1 MVSVNKQSILE
12 EGEKARCSFFFAA
25 YAVPYK
31 WEVEIYVNK
40 FI

>member
-12 EGEKARCSFFFAA
+12 EGEKAKCSFFAA